1 MSKEKLNKKQKDRIL
16 KHQNSIIDNF
26 KIESLNHGLVITH
39 FGEFI
44 ELIKTD
50 SNKNILSQEKIRCHL
65 RGKITNIVCGD
76 FVLWQES
83 IDDEGNGVIEALLE
97 RDSLL
102 LRPRPYRDPKPVAAN
117 IEQIIVVISP
127 VPEPITNLLDRFLI
141 AAKEANI
148 DTYIVIN
155 KMDIIN
161 DFIKQKKELK
171 EIKSLYVSLGYK
183 VLLYSAHNKNKEN
196 KEFLDIL
203 KDKTSI
209 LVGQSGVGKS
219 SIINSLI
226 EDDKSRV
233 SQISLS
239 NQKGCHT
246 TTSTILHQLNISGQ
260 QKKSAIIDS
269 PGIREFGLWHL
280 DQKNIIDGLPEFK
293 EESLKCKF
301 RDCNHEDSYGCAL
314 FEAIDTGKIS
324 PSRVRSYKH
333 IMSSIKSKG
342 K

>member
-26 KIESLNHGLVITH
+26 KIENLNHGLVITH

-44 ELIKTD
+44 ELIKID
-50 SNKNILSQEKIRCHL
+50 SNKNILSQKKIRCHL

-76 FVLWQES
+76 FVLWQECV
-83 IDDEGNGVIEALLE
+83 DDEGNGVVEALLE

-117 IEQIIVVISP
+117 IDQIIVVISP
-127 VPEPITNLLDRFLI
+127 LPEPITNLIDRFLI

-148 DTYIVIN
+148 DTHIVIN
-155 KMDIIN
+155 KMDII
-161 DFIKQKKELK
+161 DDHIEQKKELK
-171 EIKSLYVSLGYK
+171 EIKSLYISLDYK
-183 VLLYSAHNKNKEN
+183 VLLYSAHNKNKKN
-196 KEFLDIL
+196 KEFLNIL

-226 EDDKSRV
+226 NDDKSRV

-246 TTSTILHQLNISGQ
+246 TTSTSLHQLNISGQ

-314 FEAIDTGKIS
+314 FEAIEKGKIN